1 MTLRLALGAVL
12 ALSIAPLAA
21 CGSSN
26 NNPADARVITNPP
39 DANVDAQQAPADAN
53 CIPAASA
60 TTSAELMNACTDS
73 TKVDKHPT
81 LPLQYADGGLPPLP
95 Q

>member
-1 MTLRLALGAVL
+1 MNLRLALGAVL

-39 DANVDAQQAPADAN
+39 DAMVDAATPPADAN
-53 CIPAASA
+53 CIENP
-60 TTSAELMNACTDS
+60 TTSNELMNACTDAV
-73 TKVDKHPT
+73 KVAKSPT
-81 LPLQYADGGLPPLP
+81 LPLVLTDGGLPPLP
-95 Q
+95 